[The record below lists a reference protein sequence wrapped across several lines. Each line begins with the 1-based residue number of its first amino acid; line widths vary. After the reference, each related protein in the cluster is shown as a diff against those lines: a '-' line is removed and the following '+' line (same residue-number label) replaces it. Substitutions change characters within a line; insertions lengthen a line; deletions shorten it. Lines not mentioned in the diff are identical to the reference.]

1 MKTCNDSDVR
11 PRPLKDIAIRN
22 CCFDD
27 PLLGKALGRVQRRAE
42 SDLRVADVVM
52 VPEARAEVGDGLR
65 DGVLRLQELVA
76 SGVGKNFLV
85 LRTKFLLRRTLQLRN
100 KELYLL

>member
-1 MKTCNDSDVR
+1 M
-11 PRPLKDIAIRN
+11 
-22 CCFDD
+22 
-27 PLLGKALGRVQRRAE
+27 QRRAE

-76 SGVGKNFLV
+76 SGVGEISSF
-85 LRTKFLLRRTLQLRN
+85 
-100 KELYLL
+100 